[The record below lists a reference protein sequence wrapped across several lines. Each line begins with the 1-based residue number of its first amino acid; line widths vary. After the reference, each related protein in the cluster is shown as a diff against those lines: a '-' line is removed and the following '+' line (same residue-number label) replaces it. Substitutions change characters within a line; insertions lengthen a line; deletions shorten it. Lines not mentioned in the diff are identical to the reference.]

1 MTMICQTS
9 DDRAPEPANDRGG
22 RGTQRRDGVGQ
33 RRRLGSFR
41 LESGIQADGEP
52 GGDAAQQLGLAA
64 EPAEPTPHSVDRT
77 VEVSRDP
84 AMTRALCGREQGGT
98 DRVRVI
104 DPSAQVGGRDHDMG
118 AAAAGTASASQPH
131 PRPASI
137 PAANGPWAGASPA
150 PQPTT
155 APAPAPERARRKTP
169 LRGRLVECADHLWL
183 ASRLSTLPDS
193 GSSVNGA
200 AGVALCRR
208 SRVIAIRPDK

>member
-1 MTMICQTS
+1 MTMICQAS
-9 DDRAPEPANDRGG
+9 DDRAPSRRTTEAAAAPSAATASAN
-22 RGTQRRDGVGQ
+22 GVGWG
-33 RRRLGSFR
+33 RSGLNLGSK
-41 LESGIQADGEP
+41 LTASLVA
-52 GGDAAQQLGLAA
+52 
-64 EPAEPTPHSVDRT
+64 TPRSSSDWPRNRRSQPRT
-77 VEVSRDP
+77 
-84 AMTRALCGREQGGT
+84 GREQGGT

-104 DPSAQVGGRDHDMG
+104 DPSGQVRGREHDMG
-118 AAAAGTASASQPH
+118 AAAAGAASASQPH

-155 APAPAPERARRKTP
+155 APAPERARRKTP

-183 ASRLSTLPDS
+183 ASRPSTLPDS

-208 SRVIAIRPDK
+208 HRVIAIRPTRQRILAGPRPHLRVGDRRST

>member
-155 APAPAPERARRKTP
+155 APAPERARRKTP

>member
-1 MTMICQTS
+1 
-9 DDRAPEPANDRGG
+9 
-22 RGTQRRDGVGQ
+22 
-33 RRRLGSFR
+33 
-41 LESGIQADGEP
+41 
-52 GGDAAQQLGLAA
+52 
-64 EPAEPTPHSVDRT
+64 
-77 VEVSRDP
+77 
-84 AMTRALCGREQGGT
+84 MTRALCGREQGGT

-155 APAPAPERARRKTP
+155 APAPERARRKTP

-208 SRVIAIRPDK
+208 SRVIAIRPDW